1 MSMVTK
7 VLIEEMGLKDI
18 TIAASS
24 LGDVQ
29 DLIADYIEQGKV
41 VGIQTSSIR
50 GRIGEVVSAGKL
62 KTPAIIRSHGGRARA
77 IEAEEVHI
85 DIAFLVAASS
95 DEWGNAKGTGGKNNF
110 GSIGFGIGDSRYVDN
125 TVIIT
130 DIVVDFPNLPA
141 PISTI
146 DVDCVCLVDE
156 IGNPKK
162 IASKEA
168 RFRDIPRELIM
179 TENAAKIIATTP
191 YFKDGFSFQTGAGSP
206 SLAVNRFIEEY
217 MLERNIKMSFALEI
231 DTNFNVNVITGSDG
245 VLRGAPGGYPDTA
258 AGSKC
263 CIIVTPLT
271 RGRMTTVCE
280 NVVTITTPGDCVDI
294 LVTDYGT
301 AVNPLRQDLI
311 EWLDKAGIKHVSIEE
326 LKNKVYSLVGT
337 PANLKWEDKV
347 VAIVEARDGTI
358 LDVVR
363 KIIDK
368 KINLLYYICMHIH
381 IFFKGGLWK
390 K

>member
-62 KTPAIIRSHGGRARA
+62 KTPAIISHGGRARA

-85 DIAFLVAASS
+85 DIAFLAAASS

-110 GSIGFGIGDSRYVDN
+110 GSIGFGIEDSRYVDN

-130 DIVVDFPNLPA
+130 NIVVDFPNLPA

-162 IASKEA
+162 IA
-168 RFRDIPRELIM
+168 
-179 TENAAKIIATTP
+179 
-191 YFKDGFSFQTGAGSP
+191 
-206 SLAVNRFIEEY
+206 
-217 MLERNIKMSFALEI
+217 
-231 DTNFNVNVITGSDG
+231 
-245 VLRGAPGGYPDTA
+245 
-258 AGSKC
+258 
-263 CIIVTPLT
+263 
-271 RGRMTTVCE
+271 
-280 NVVTITTPGDCVDI
+280 
-294 LVTDYGT
+294 
-301 AVNPLRQDLI
+301 
-311 EWLDKAGIKHVSIEE
+311 
-326 LKNKVYSLVGT
+326 
-337 PANLKWEDKV
+337 
-347 VAIVEARDGTI
+347 
-358 LDVVR
+358 
-363 KIIDK
+363 
-368 KINLLYYICMHIH
+368 
-381 IFFKGGLWK
+381 
-390 K
+390 

>member
-85 DIAFLVAASS
+85 DIAFLAAASS

-141 PISTI
+141 PILTI

-168 RFRDIPRELIM
+168 RFTDIPRELMM

-217 MLERNIKMSFALEI
+217 MLERNIKMSFALGGV
-231 DTNFNVNVITGSDG
+231 TNAICK
-245 VLRGAPGGYPDTA
+245 L
-258 AGSKC
+258 
-263 CIIVTPLT
+263 
-271 RGRMTTVCE
+271 
-280 NVVTITTPGDCVDI
+280 
-294 LVTDYGT
+294 
-301 AVNPLRQDLI
+301 
-311 EWLDKAGIKHVSIEE
+311 LDKG
-326 LKNKVYSLVGT
+326 LV
-337 PANLKWEDKV
+337 
-347 VAIVEARDGTI
+347 
-358 LDVVR
+358 
-363 KIIDK
+363 K
-368 KINLLYYICMHIH
+368 KYN
-381 IFFKGGLWK
+381 
-390 K
+390 

>member
-1 MSMVTK
+1 MYACTNRKRWNRNVDCKRKYVKKAAPTTKIFEKRVDSKLCSSIHEACEKCGAKDGITISFHSKLRNGDYVMSMVTK

-85 DIAFLVAASS
+85 DIAFLAAASS

-162 IASKEA
+162 NSFKRSKIY
-168 RFRDIPRELIM
+168 RYSKRINDDR
-179 TENAAKIIATTP
+179 
-191 YFKDGFSFQTGAGSP
+191 
-206 SLAVNRFIEEY
+206 
-217 MLERNIKMSFALEI
+217 
-231 DTNFNVNVITGSDG
+231 
-245 VLRGAPGGYPDTA
+245 
-258 AGSKC
+258 KC
-263 CIIVTPLT
+263 C
-271 RGRMTTVCE
+271 
-280 NVVTITTPGDCVDI
+280 
-294 LVTDYGT
+294 
-301 AVNPLRQDLI
+301 
-311 EWLDKAGIKHVSIEE
+311 
-326 LKNKVYSLVGT
+326 
-337 PANLKWEDKV
+337 
-347 VAIVEARDGTI
+347 
-358 LDVVR
+358 
-363 KIIDK
+363 
-368 KINLLYYICMHIH
+368 
-381 IFFKGGLWK
+381 
-390 K
+390 